1 MNLFRPAD
9 YTVLVIDDEPDLLD
23 LVIHNLKDEGY
34 RVLSARTG
42 EQGIQLARR
51 EKPSLVILD
60 LQLPDLPG
68 MEVCR
73 SLRAEAAT
81 AHIPILM
88 LTART
93 TEIDRVS
100 GFESGADDYVTKPF
114 SVRELILR
122 VRARLRRITPA
133 PMESESA
140 PPIRFGRLEIVPD
153 AHRVFVDGA
162 EVGLSLLE
170 FKLLVH
176 LVERRGRVQSREAL
190 LGDVW
195 GYSQDASTRTI
206 DTHVKRLRDK
216 LGPVGEYLET
226 VRGVG
231 YRFVEAADQPEANR
245 FR

>member
-1 MNLFRPAD
+1 
-9 YTVLVIDDEPDLLD
+9 
-23 LVIHNLKDEGY
+23 
-34 RVLSARTG
+34 
-42 EQGIQLARR
+42 
-51 EKPSLVILD
+51 
-60 LQLPDLPG
+60 
-68 MEVCR
+68 
-73 SLRAEAAT
+73 
-81 AHIPILM
+81 M

-122 VRARLRRITPA
+122 VRARLRRLTPPQA
-133 PMESESA
+133 ESTS
-140 PPIRFGRLEIVPD
+140 PIRFGRLEIVPD
-153 AHRVFVDGA
+153 AHRVFVDGT
-162 EVGLSLLE
+162 EVALSLLE

-231 YRFVEAADQPEANR
+231 YRFVEEANQPDANR
-245 FR
+245 LR

>member
-1 MNLFRPAD
+1 VNPFRPAD

-23 LVIHNLKDEGY
+23 LVIHNLAAEGY
-34 RVLSARTG
+34 RVVSARTG
-42 EQGIQLARR
+42 EEGIQVARR

-73 SLRAEAAT
+73 SLRADATT
-81 AHIPILM
+81 AHLPILM

-133 PMESESA
+133 PTEVT
-140 PPIRFGRLEIVPD
+140 PPIRFGRLEIVPE

-162 EVGLSLLE
+162 EVALSLLE

-231 YRFVEAADQPEANR
+231 YRFVEEANQPDDNR
-245 FR
+245 LR